1 MLQLILVHYILLLI
15 SSCSVKIK
23 KWKLNKPITVFPISK
38 VPLIITFD
46 EADKNIQNVKLV
58 ELATVTFTGSL
69 DV

>member
-1 MLQLILVHYILLLI
+1 
-15 SSCSVKIK
+15 
-23 KWKLNKPITVFPISK
+23 VFPISK
-38 VPLIITFD
+38 VILIITFD